1 MKSLFRIA
9 TTALFAA
16 LALASCLK
24 GEGSDDPANG
34 GNNTP
39 AATGLQITCST
50 AVIKADGIDAAIF
63 TITYN
68 DVALTEEQVTFYD
81 ATTNLPV
88 EMPNLT
94 FTTESVGTYSFYIKF
109 ATEDKDGN
117 TIEYRSKTIEI
128 TAVSSHDLNLD
139 DNNNPGLTI
148 ALSTNIVRAG
158 TGEAVIIPRYNGKVL
173 TSSEIGDFSLFD
185 ASTNA
190 PLTLEKK
197 EFTANNGTV
206 YLLPVYSSDKAEIIN
221 FWAMYGT
228 ESTINTPSKITVIDF
243 DIPQRPT
250 DPQPSNTSFRRRA
263 FVTQF
268 TGTWCGNCPIMH
280 ASLTNVFNYAE
291 YANKAALIAIHQ
303 GDALEI
309 SDSDLR
315 GANGFAVSGYPTTK
329 VDLIYTILNYGV
341 EDNIANIKQAINTA
355 VSTPA
360 QAGIAARTA
369 IDDSSLVIRTSV
381 KAAEEGEYFVGAW
394 VLEDGLYEMQNNTVG
409 ISGNFDIHNN
419 VLRLADSKASRR
431 DFYGHPLGTLNKG
444 DVADYLFVIELNPS
458 WNKAN
463 CHVVLFV
470 STIKNGSKAITNVT
484 TIKPLAGGVEFAYK

>member
-1 MKSLFRIA
+1 MKSLFRIV
-9 TTALFAA
+9 TTTLFAA

-24 GEGSDDPANG
+24 GDGSDGPANG
-34 GNNTP
+34 GNDKP
-39 AATGLQITCST
+39 AATGLQIACST
-50 AVIKADGIDAAIF
+50 TVIKADGIDSAIF

-68 DVALTEEQVTFYD
+68 DVALTAEQVTFYD

-94 FTTESVGTYSFYIKF
+94 FTTEVAGIYSFYIKY

-117 TIEYRSKTIEI
+117 FVEYRSKVIEI
-128 TAVSSHDLNLD
+128 TAVSGHDLNLD
-139 DNNNPGLTI
+139 DNNNQGLTI
-148 ALSTNIVRAG
+148 ALSTNIIRAG
-158 TGEAVIIPRYNGKVL
+158 EGEAVIIPRYNGKVL
-173 TSSEIGDFSLFD
+173 KADEIGDFSLFD
-185 ASTNA
+185 ATTNA
-190 PLTLEKK
+190 PLTLEMR

-206 YLLPVYSSDKAEIIN
+206 YSLPVYTSAEPIVFN

-228 ESTINTPSKITVIDF
+228 NSTIETPTKITVVDF

-250 DPQPSNTSFRRRA
+250 DPQPSSTSFRRRA
-263 FVTQF
+263 LVTQF

-291 YANKAALIAIHQ
+291 YANKAVMVAIHQ
-303 GDALEI
+303 GDDLEI
-309 SDSDLR
+309 SDSDLK
-315 GANGFAVSGYPTTK
+315 GANGFAISGYPTTK
-329 VDLIYTILNYGV
+329 VDLTYTILNYGV
-341 EDNIANIKQAINTA
+341 DTNIANIKQAIDNA

-369 IDDSSLVIRTSV
+369 IDDTSLVIRTSV
-381 KAAEEGEYFVGAW
+381 KAAAEGEYFVGAW
-394 VLEDGLYEMQNNTVG
+394 VLEDGLYEIQNNTVG

-431 DFYGHPLGTLNKG
+431 DFYGHPLGALNKG
-444 DVADYLFVIELNPS
+444 DVADHLFVIELNPS

-470 STIKNGSKAITNVT
+470 STIKNGAKVITNVT
-484 TIKPLAGGVEFAYK
+484 SIKPIAAGVEFAYK